1 MKMNDEDRLE
11 IMKAIRL
18 FLTITAVEVVVV
30 IILIFWFNL

>member
-1 MKMNDEDRLE
+1 MKMNDEDRRE

-18 FLTITAVEVVVV
+18 LLTITAVEVAVV

>member
-1 MKMNDEDRLE
+1 MKMNDEDRRE

-18 FLTITAVEVVVV
+18 FLTITSVEVAVV